1 MSSKRAPSAP
11 PEIPGYTFRKVI
23 GTGGFSDVFLYEQHR
38 PRRQVAVKVLLKE
51 WSHDT
56 QRAAFDA
63 EADLMATLGN
73 HPSIVTMYEA
83 GVAPDG
89 RPYLALE
96 YCSRP
101 NLGARYRTER
111 LSLAEAMRT
120 TIQVAGAVETAHRL
134 GILHRDIKP
143 ANILVT
149 QFGHPALTDFGIS
162 STLDSASTAE
172 GMSIPWSP
180 PESFGDPPMSSVA
193 TDVWAL
199 GATCYTLLAGRTPFE
214 VPGGSNSSAD
224 LMGRI
229 GTAPLA
235 PLGRGDV
242 PESLERVLRISMA
255 KRPESRYPTALAF
268 ARAVQQVQVELAR
281 DMTPIDLLDEL
292 GTVHEEEDEGE
303 GTRMNRVTAIDPD
316 QRPDTPS
323 APAAGSV
330 PFAPARQTSSGA
342 GAAPVV
348 SLPPAGADV
357 PTAGGTA
364 AGNAATATD
373 APYPGLVPT
382 VDGGPAQADLP
393 MDETVYRTEAPAAPA
408 QDEDEAESA
417 AASRWS
423 WVLVAVGAVLV
434 LGIGGLVWW
443 LVDRSGQADP
453 ETDPGAT
460 PTAAAPA
467 DPLGGY
473 VPPVQE
479 LTAKVDGDDVVV
491 SWEPPRES
499 AEGDEYGYRVLSL
512 TSQTQMQRTPETT
525 ARVPHDDSQPT
536 CVEVVVIR
544 QSKVSAQAQQVC
556 VSVDGKVEDA
566 RAMGQPQ
573 GTGE

>member
-11 PEIPGYTFRKVI
+11 PEIPGYTYRKVI

-51 WSHDT
+51 WSNDT

-101 NLGARYRTER
+101 NLGARYRAER
-111 LSLAEAMRT
+111 MSVPEAMRT
-120 TIQVAGAVETAHRL
+120 TIQIAGAVETAHRL

-162 STLDSASTAE
+162 STVDSASVAE

-180 PESFGDPPMSSVA
+180 PESFGDPPVSGIA

-229 GTAPLA
+229 ATTPLA
-235 PLGRGDV
+235 EIGRGDV
-242 PESLERVLRISMA
+242 PESLERVLRIAMA
-255 KRPESRYPTALAF
+255 KRPGSRYPTALAF

-281 DMTPIDLLDEL
+281 DMTPIDLLDEAGSVL
-292 GTVHEEEDEGE
+292 EDEDEAE
-303 GTRMNRVTAIDPD
+303 GTRMNRVRAIDPE
-316 QRPDTPS
+316 QRSTPPG
-323 APAAGSV
+323 PAVASV
-330 PFAPARQTSSGA
+330 PFAPVQAPPYPT
-342 GAAPVV
+342 AAPAAPQGT
-348 SLPPAGADV
+348 SLATESAWSAPATASPSLGRV
-357 PTAGGTA
+357 PTVDA
-364 AGNAATATD
+364 AGQLPDASVDETVFRTERPAATATD
-373 APYPGLVPT
+373 DDSA
-382 VDGGPAQADLP
+382 A
-393 MDETVYRTEAPAAPA
+393 EAPAA
-408 QDEDEAESA
+408 
-417 AASRWS
+417 SRWA
-423 WVLVAVGAVLV
+423 WLLVAVGSVLV
-434 LGIGGLVWW
+434 LGVGGLIWW
-443 LVDRSGQADP
+443 LNRDAGTEPAVA
-453 ETDPGAT
+453 DPGAT
-460 PTAAAPA
+460 QTAAPA

-473 VPPVQE
+473 VPPVQDLQAVVE
-479 LTAKVDGDDVVV
+479 GDEVIVT
-491 SWEPPRES
+491 WEPPRE
-499 AEGDEYGYRVLSL
+499 AEEGDEFGWKQLSL
-512 TSQTQMQRTPETT
+512 TSESQYTTTDETS
-525 ARVPHDDSQPT
+525 ASVPADPGKDV
-536 CVEVVVIR
+536 CVQVVVIR
-544 QSKVSAQAQQVC
+544 DGSSLSQTEQTC
-556 VSVDGKVEDA
+556 VTAGADA
-566 RAMGQPQ
+566 SEGA
-573 GTGE
+573 TG